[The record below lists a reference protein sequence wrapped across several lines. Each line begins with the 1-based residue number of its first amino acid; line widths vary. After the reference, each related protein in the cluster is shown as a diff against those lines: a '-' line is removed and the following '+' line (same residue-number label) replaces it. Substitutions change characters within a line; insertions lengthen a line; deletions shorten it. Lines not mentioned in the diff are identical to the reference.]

1 MSLPRV
7 VVKPRRAR
15 PFFARHPWVFVT
27 SIARVEGEPAEGD
40 EVEVYSHER
49 QFIARGLYNPH
60 SAIRVRLYRWE
71 NQPLDEAYWSALL
84 GAAIRLRHEVLG
96 LGRGG
101 PGRAYRVISSE
112 GDGISGL
119 TVDRYDR
126 WLVVQFT
133 SLALYQRRELLLRLL
148 LEQTGATAVLARTE
162 RGISEQEG
170 LHLHDE
176 VLLGTLPEQAMEIV
190 EDGLTYLVDL
200 RAGQKTGFYLD
211 QRPNRR
217 AVAAYCPE
225 KRVLDLYC
233 YTGAFALTA
242 LRHGAAASA
251 IGIDSSATA
260 IDLARQNAVVNHLG
274 KARFEAA
281 DVFDTLEMLRG
292 RGERFGV
299 VICDPPK
306 FARHPRGLEDAIKA
320 YLRLNRA
327 ALDVL
332 EPDGILV
339 TCSCSGLVDRALFA
353 DVLGQVAELSGRP
366 IQILEQR
373 GQAADH
379 PVSASCLETEYL
391 KCFICRAGDAP
402 ASRIATAQERED
414 R

>member
-27 SIARVEGEPAEGD
+27 SIARVEGEPAPGA

-49 QFIARGLYNPH
+49 QFIARGLFNPH

-71 NQPLDEAYWSALL
+71 NEPLDEAYWTALL
-84 GAAIRLRHEVLG
+84 DVAIRLRHEVLG

-101 PGRAYRVISSE
+101 PGQAYRVVSSE

-126 WLVVQFT
+126 SLVVQFT
-133 SLALYQRRELLLRLL
+133 SLALYERRELLLRHL
-148 LEQTGATAVLARTE
+148 LEHTGATSVLARTE
-162 RGISEQEG
+162 RGIAELEG
-170 LHLHDE
+170 LHVHDE
-176 VLLGTLPEQAMEIV
+176 AVVGTLPDAPLEIV
-190 EDGLTYLVDL
+190 EDGLNYLVDL
-200 RAGQKTGFYLD
+200 KAGQKTGFYLD
-211 QRPNRR
+211 QRQNRR
-217 AVAAYCPE
+217 AVAGYCQG

-233 YTGAFALTA
+233 YTGGFALAA
-242 LRHGAAASA
+242 LRHGGASSA
-251 IGIDSSATA
+251 LGIDSSETA
-260 IDLARQNAVVNHLG
+260 VELARQNAVLNHLG

-281 DVFDTLEMLRG
+281 DVFDTLETLRAH
-292 RGERFGV
+292 GERFGV
-299 VICDPPK
+299 ISCDPPK
-306 FARHPRGLEDAIKA
+306 FARHPKGVEDAIKA

-327 ALDVL
+327 AIDVL
-332 EPDGILV
+332 ETDGLLA
-339 TCSCSGLVDRALFA
+339 TCSCSGLVDRGLFA

-373 GQAADH
+373 GQAPDH

-391 KCFICRAGDAP
+391 KCFICRVGAAP
-402 ASRIATAQERED
+402 SARTAAPESA
-414 R
+414 